1 LTGLAAAPQA
11 TASPLVRIDI
21 VDREHGHW
29 LPTYQARHDTWIA
42 GTPGHRYGV
51 RLTNTSGERVLVVLS
66 IDGVNAVSGQTAHPS
81 QTGYVLAP
89 FQSAEINGWRKSHR
103 DLAAF
108 VFTALDDSYAA
119 RTGRPDNVGTIG
131 VAVFRERSLPRPVH
145 TSPPIARRLDAHAT
159 DRGQNGRS
167 RTTRRSGR
175 AGSRGLG
182 RGAVRGCA
190 ETADRHR
197 PRTARMVPHQPDR
210 VCARQPPAR
219 AGQPAALR
227 LAAGAGGAWNP
238 AAPPPPRAP
247 PAAGVPGCV
256 RARSPAAL
264 ALSATRGTRT
274 GEGPA
279 WPALRFHHV
288 GRSGAE
294 RRRSDQFS
302 V

>member
-1 LTGLAAAPQA
+1 MNRLTAIALLALAALTGLAAAPQA

-145 TSPPIARRLDAHAT
+145 PSPPIARSMDGHARRAAPAAAEAEAMDAAPYAAAPKQQIGTGH
-159 DRGQNGRS
+159 GQREWS
-167 RTTRRSGR
+167 PTSQTAFVR
-175 AGSRGLG
+175 AS
-182 RGAVRGCA
+182 
-190 ETADRHR
+190 
-197 PRTARMVPHQPDR
+197 
-210 VCARQPPAR
+210 RQPA
-219 AGQPAALR
+219 QVSQLR
-227 LAAGAGGAWNP
+227 YDSPQALAARGILPRHHHHEHRRPQAFPGAFVP
-238 AAPPPPRAP
+238 DPPPRW
-247 PAAGVPGCV
+247 
-256 RARSPAAL
+256 R
-264 ALSATRGTRT
+264 
-274 GEGPA
+274 
-279 WPALRFHHV
+279 
-288 GRSGAE
+288 
-294 RRRSDQFS
+294 
-302 V
+302 